1 MALHVYKSCRGLT
14 MKNRRN
20 VEWVE
25 EKGEKR
31 SEWGQGGGYHVCPR
45 GGLSNP
51 QTMSLCAC
59 KCRGRVTQRLC

>member
-25 EKGEKR
+25 EKGEKEKR
-31 SEWGQGGGYHVCPR
+31 MGPGR
-45 GGLSNP
+45 GVPCVSLRGIINP
-51 QTMSLCAC
+51 ANN
-59 KCRGRVTQRLC
+59 VPVRL